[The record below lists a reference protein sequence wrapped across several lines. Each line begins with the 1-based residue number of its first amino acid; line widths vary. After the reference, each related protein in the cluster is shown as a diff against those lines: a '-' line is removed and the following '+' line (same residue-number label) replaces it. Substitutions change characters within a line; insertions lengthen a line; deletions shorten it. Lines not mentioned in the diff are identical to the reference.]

1 MSLGR
6 GVEWAVHC
14 VLALA
19 TVPPGERVAVE
30 RLAALFDLSATYL
43 AKHMQALTAAG
54 IVEGG
59 LGRRGGYILAKP
71 ATRITV
77 RDIVDAVDGPKPLFW
92 CTEIRRRGPFPP
104 PKRALR
110 GRCGVAVT
118 FDRAEQA
125 WRDELATTTIADL
138 AIPGATPDSPAARW
152 LTRQPRQTPSR

>member
-14 VLALA
+14 VLVLA
-19 TVPPGERVAVE
+19 SVPPGERVAVD
-30 RLAALFDLSATYL
+30 RLAGLFDLSATYL
-43 AKHMQALTAAG
+43 AKQMQALATAG

-59 LGRRGGYILAKP
+59 LGRCGGYILAKP
-71 ATRITV
+71 TTRITV
-77 RDIVDAVDGPKPLFW
+77 GDIVDAVDGPKALFW
-92 CTEIRRRGPFPP
+92 CTEIRRRGPFAP

-110 GRCGVAVT
+110 GRCGVAAT

-138 AIPGATPDSPAARW
+138 TMPGTTPDSLAARW
-152 LTRQPRQTPSR
+152 LTRQTGQTPSR